1 MTSTSTRPDFGDW
14 LSPMLVKELRQG
26 IRSKVFMAAFYLTQ
40 VLMILSVVFN
50 LTAVGEGDAAGQMVN
65 FLNGLFWFM
74 IGVPLLFLM
83 PIRGFGSLYGE
94 IKAGTLELVFLTR
107 LSALRIAAGKW
118 TALMVQTLLLVAAVL
133 PYVLLRYF
141 LGSVNVVQDLQ
152 SLLVLLLASGMLTAA
167 TIAISPYESKILRA
181 LFSVGMVF
189 GFIFLLFGLIG
200 VIAGG
205 VIRGS
210 AGGSFAPWTFYLGM
224 VLFAPAFIFLGLEIA
239 ASHIA
244 PPAENHAI
252 RKRLLGIYLL
262 LAAAA
267 LTFLGADAEV
277 AYGVALVLLTVVV
290 IDALAEPQRFVRSV
304 YLPFLQRGPAGR
316 FLALFFTPGWVS
328 ATWFLVL
335 LPVLAGGLLWMHE
348 QLDEPENILQ
358 AVSLLGWLIFPAAL
372 IRLAA
377 PATKY
382 FLGLYI
388 ALQFLFAAVTFL
400 VNIMA
405 SISQEPMTTW
415 LCPLPPCAF
424 LLSLTEQVKD
434 TQMTE
439 FLAVTGLVTAASL
452 GILLAR
458 TITPLRD
465 IRASLRQNPP
475 KDA

>member
-1 MTSTSTRPDFGDW
+1 MTSTSPRPDFGDW

-26 IRSKVFMAAFYLTQ
+26 IRSKIFMAAFYLTQ

-50 LTAVGEGDAAGQMVN
+50 LTAVGEGDGAGRMVE

-141 LGSVNVVQDLQ
+141 LGSVNVVKDSQ
-152 SLLVLLLASGMLTAA
+152 SVLILLLASGMLTAA

-181 LFSVGMVF
+181 LFSIGMVF
-189 GFIFLLFGLIG
+189 GFIFVLIG
-200 VIAGG
+200 LLNIMAVDVISGAAG
-205 VIRGS
+205 S
-210 AGGSFAPWTFYLGM
+210 SFAPWIVYLGII
-224 VLFAPAFIFLGLEIA
+224 LFAPAFIFLGLEIA

-252 RKRLLGIYLL
+252 RKRLIGVYLL
-262 LAAAA
+262 LAAALLA
-267 LTFLGADAEV
+267 FLGANVAV
-277 AYGVALVLLTVVV
+277 AYGFALVLLTVVV
-290 IDALAEPQRFVRSV
+290 IDTLAEPQRFVRSV
-304 YLPFLQRGPAGR
+304 YQPFFKRGPAGR
-316 FLALFFTPGWVS
+316 FLAVFFTPGWVS
-328 ATWFLVL
+328 ASWYMAL
-335 LPVLAGGLLWMHE
+335 LAVIGGGLLGVHG
-348 QLDEPENILQ
+348 QLDEQESQLRHL
-358 AVSLLGWLIFPAAL
+358 AFLGWLVFPAAL
-372 IRLAA
+372 IRLVS

-424 LLSLTEQVKD
+424 LLSLFDQVKAP
-434 TQMTE
+434 QMTE
-439 FLAVTGLVTAASL
+439 FLGFTGLVTAASL

-465 IRASLRQNPP
+465 IRASLRKNPP